1 MCRERVRGGE
11 GLVRTAGAGSM
22 DVTRKTVSHPW
33 QLSLVGPGEG
43 KNLPRP
49 QRSSSNLEILRR
61 GLQCAVNRLL
71 LGKV

>member
-1 MCRERVRGGE
+1 MCCERVWGRE
-11 GLVRTAGAGSM
+11 GLVGTAGAGSM
-22 DVTRKTVSHPW
+22 DVTRKTVSHSW
-33 QLSLVGPGEG
+33 WLSLVGPGEG

-61 GLQCAVNRLL
+61 GLQRAVNRLL